1 MIMILGLNVICAQ
14 NIDNSTIT
22 HDLGISS
29 GQYEIDISQEKYSI
43 QNDEIENFDKTNGSV
58 ERIYGSSAN
67 EQNSLN
73 NPHENINLYYFLK
86 LLLFRIAKNISYMAF
101 F

>member
-1 MIMILGLNVICAQ
+1 MKLKILIKRMEVWKE
-14 NIDNSTIT
+14 
-22 HDLGISS
+22 
-29 GQYEIDISQEKYSI
+29 YE
-43 QNDEIENFDKTNGSV
+43 
-58 ERIYGSSAN
+58 SSAN

-73 NPHENINLYYFLK
+73 NPHENINLYYYLK

>member
-1 MIMILGLNVICAQ
+1 MMLICLMIMICAQ

-22 HDLGISS
+22 QDSGISS

-58 ERIYGSSAN
+58 ERI
-67 EQNSLN
+67 
-73 NPHENINLYYFLK
+73 
-86 LLLFRIAKNISYMAF
+86 
-101 F
+101 

>member
-1 MIMILGLNVICAQ
+1 MMLICLMIMILGLNVICAQ

-22 HDLGISS
+22 QDSGISS

-58 ERIYGSSAN
+58 ERI
-67 EQNSLN
+67 
-73 NPHENINLYYFLK
+73 
-86 LLLFRIAKNISYMAF
+86 
-101 F
+101 